1 MKTREY
7 LDYYKKN
14 KIIPAVS
21 LNEIKQNI
29 LKQQRFSFF
38 FKVGI
43 APNNFTNKEV
53 LELCP
58 GTGVNSL
65 YLLKFTKIKHITL
78 VDNNPSSIK
87 ELTKNL
93 KNFNNKTILN
103 EDIKK
108 IRLKKK
114 YDYVIIEN
122 ALLGFDNP
130 GKIFNKIYNFLKPG
144 GCLIFTISD
153 EVGLFSEK
161 MRFLY
166 SQIIIQKNN
175 LNKKSYK
182 EKVKF
187 LAKIFKSHLDKL
199 QAKTRTPE
207 KWVQDMMLHY
217 HMIQKDKYFSLLDL
231 YKIIKTKK
239 IIIKGQ
245 SPDFTTDFQWYK
257 KLKIQKYNQNIIK
270 SYKKE
275 RINFLDFEQK
285 FNSKDYIK
293 KRKIIN
299 KIIFVNKLINK
310 MNTKNIEKLYIFKIL
325 KELNKIS
332 SSLNSLEKNNK
343 ISLAIDG
350 FTKSLKTYFKS
361 GKLNVNEIKVFKG
374 FWGHGTS
381 QISVLKC

>member
-43 APNNFTNKEV
+43 APDNFTNKEV

-58 GTGVNSL
+58 GTGVNSF

-130 GKIFNKIYNFLKPG
+130 SKIFNKIYNFLKPG
-144 GCLIFTISD
+144 GCLVFTVSD

-166 SQIIIQKNN
+166 LNQI
-175 LNKKSYK
+175 
-182 EKVKF
+182 
-187 LAKIFKSHLDKL
+187 KI
-199 QAKTRTPE
+199 
-207 KWVQDMMLHY
+207 
-217 HMIQKDKYFSLLDL
+217 
-231 YKIIKTKK
+231 
-239 IIIKGQ
+239 
-245 SPDFTTDFQWYK
+245 
-257 KLKIQKYNQNIIK
+257 
-270 SYKKE
+270 
-275 RINFLDFEQK
+275 
-285 FNSKDYIK
+285 
-293 KRKIIN
+293 
-299 KIIFVNKLINK
+299 
-310 MNTKNIEKLYIFKIL
+310 
-325 KELNKIS
+325 
-332 SSLNSLEKNNK
+332 
-343 ISLAIDG
+343 
-350 FTKSLKTYFKS
+350 
-361 GKLNVNEIKVFKG
+361 
-374 FWGHGTS
+374 
-381 QISVLKC
+381 